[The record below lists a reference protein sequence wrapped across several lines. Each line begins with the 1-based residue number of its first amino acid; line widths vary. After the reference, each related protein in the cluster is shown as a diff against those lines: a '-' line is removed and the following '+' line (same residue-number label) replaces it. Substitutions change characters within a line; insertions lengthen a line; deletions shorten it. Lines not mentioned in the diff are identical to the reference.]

1 MDAGVIVAIVVGVLI
16 LVALFALLG
25 RKSRDRKLE
34 ANRHEAREIRR
45 EAEVSRAQAD
55 KTRAEADAQAAEARR
70 QDALARERAAEAD
83 VQQREAHERHREA
96 DDLDPDV
103 DGVTAHGYGENGDR
117 TRRRACRALRA
128 HRSGRP
134 ERERRFER
142 DADDACAT
150 RSASSRPA
158 RADDFLRSSGRVER
172 RTREGPAARRA
183 PLLRLRSLRCR

>member
-1 MDAGVIVAIVVGVLI
+1 MDAGVIVAIVVGVII

-34 ANRHEAREIRR
+34 SNRHEAREIRR
-45 EAEVSRAQAD
+45 EAEVSSAQAD

-103 DGVTAHGYGENGDR
+103 DGVTAHGYGENGEPAVD
-117 TRRRACRALRA
+117 
-128 HRSGRP
+128 
-134 ERERRFER
+134 ERERRCER
-142 DADDACAT
+142 DAEGA
-150 RSASSRPA
+150 
-158 RADDFLRSSGRVER
+158 R
-172 RTREGPAARRA
+172 RTRARRGARAAAQHALTTFCARLGGRA
-183 PLLRLRSLRCR
+183 PKTRGARRKAGPSVRLRSLRCR